1 MQAICKNLKRLR
13 KAKGLTQEELAARLH
28 VTRQAVSNWERGTN
42 LPDLAL
48 LSELA
53 QALEADVTELLYG
66 PQPKA
71 GEPSPAEK
79 RRRIVT
85 AAVLWGVC
93 AVLFLMV
100 FSWKDEVYAAYLR
113 ARHTVFTTIYGYLLR
128 PLAYLCLG
136 MAVPAT
142 VSIWRDLAPASRRAR
157 SVLFWLGVGI
167 LLLMA
172 AVLLIQWQ
180 TGRLIWV
187 WYHLWSS
194 PVPFLVSGAL
204 LFCGW
209 RRKAG

>member
-1 MQAICKNLKRLR
+1 M
-13 KAKGLTQEELAARLH
+13 
-28 VTRQAVSNWERGTN
+28 
-42 LPDLAL
+42 
-48 LSELA
+48 
-53 QALEADVTELLYG
+53 
-66 PQPKA
+66 
-71 GEPSPAEK
+71 
-79 RRRIVT
+79 
-85 AAVLWGVC
+85 LWSACV
-93 AVLFLMV
+93 VLFLMV
-100 FSWKDEVYAAYLR
+100 FGWKDEVYAAYVR
-113 ARHTVFTTIYGYLLR
+113 ARHTAFTTIYGYLLR
-128 PLAYLCLG
+128 PMAYLCLG
-136 MAVPAT
+136 MAVPAF
-142 VSIWRDLAPASRRAR
+142 VPIWRDLAPASRRAR